1 MADTPIW
8 RVNEYGEGGVQNVPQ
23 SWTETGSPGT
33 SYWPQRGVFNSDLQY
48 LKAVKHNA
56 SHGITWPSLLG
67 FYDDFDKAKRK
78 LKKSEVHA
86 DLNTDVEKEKKS
98 RKKRKK
104 KQMLVLATILDL
116 K

>member
-1 MADTPIW
+1 MFVGIFILL
-8 RVNEYGEGGVQNVPQ
+8 Y
-23 SWTETGSPGT
+23 
-33 SYWPQRGVFNSDLQY
+33 FNTLIKCV
-48 LKAVKHNA
+48 L
-56 SHGITWPSLLG
+56 
-67 FYDDFDKAKRK
+67 DDFDKAKRK